1 MNTNNI
7 YDVQGRLATIDG
19 VGSDTGVKPQHW
31 YVSEKVKSEKNHPN
45 GDTGTTGVVTR
56 RLTAGEISSPSQP

>member
-31 YVSEKVKSEKNHPN
+31 YVSEKEGNPI
-45 GDTGTTGVVTR
+45 TPTTPKVIPV
-56 RLTAGEISSPSQP
+56 LLHVD